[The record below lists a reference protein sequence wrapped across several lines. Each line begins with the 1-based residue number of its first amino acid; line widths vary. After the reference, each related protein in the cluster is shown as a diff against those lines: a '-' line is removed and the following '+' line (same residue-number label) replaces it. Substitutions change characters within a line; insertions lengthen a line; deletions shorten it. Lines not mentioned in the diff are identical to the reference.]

1 MLYELENKYLLRK
14 EFLEMERILLFSLL
28 STESEL
34 ASEFKN
40 DRSYC
45 EVQNFWLRLL
55 LFTMV
60 RWTMQENAMQLQETL
75 NDKKN
80 SLEKK

>member
-1 MLYELENKYLLRK
+1 MEVEVFP
-14 EFLEMERILLFSLL
+14 EF
-28 STESEL
+28 
-34 ASEFKN
+34 ASGFKN
-40 DRSYC
+40 GRSYC

-55 LFTMV
+55 LFTIV

>member
-1 MLYELENKYLLRK
+1 MKVEVFP
-14 EFLEMERILLFSLL
+14 EF
-28 STESEL
+28 
-34 ASEFKN
+34 ASGFKN
-40 DRSYC
+40 GRSYC

-75 NDKKN
+75 NDKKEFFG
-80 SLEKK
+80 EKVNKSSRGGFDSFFWIVTELPT